1 MDTCCSVCCNKFNK
15 TINKKVSC
23 PFCQFE
29 SCKTCLQ
36 KYILSIFDNPHC
48 MNCKNELDREFI
60 DSSCSTRFRNI
71 DYKNHLENILFEKE
85 KARMPETQ
93 PEVERIIKMRTLRE
107 KYHSLLTALRYYR
120 IDRQNALDMEES
132 TEQWDNLINATEVY
146 LAQLTHEMN
155 VLRYDHVE
163 DVTSRNF
170 IKMCPN
176 GECRGF
182 IDDDF
187 VCGICKKKFCEK
199 CNEELDENHICNPET
214 VATIKLI
221 NKDTKPCPK
230 CATMIHK
237 IDGCAQMWCT
247 NCNTAFDWRTGNLV
261 KGRIHNPH
269 FFEFK
274 KRSREHGDIPCG
286 GRPTIHEL
294 NDENASNE
302 IIDLLIVLHRIDND
316 IIHRYGDIY
325 DDDNLHLRI
334 SYMLNS
340 VSECEFKKE
349 LQKRDKQK
357 SKNTDVRNIYEL
369 FTNSVSDLLRQ
380 WILDK
385 DIDVMRYVKELL
397 VYSNDIIDT
406 IKKRY
411 NSKLPRY
418 ITLPM
423 S

>member
-1 MDTCCSVCCNKFNK
+1 MDTCSVCCENFSK
-15 TINKKVSC
+15 TTRKKVTC

-36 KYILSIFDNPHC
+36 KYILSISDNPHC

-60 DSSCSTRFRNI
+60 DSSCTVRFRNVE
-71 DYKNHLENILFEKE
+71 YKTHLENILFEKE
-85 KARMPETQ
+85 KVRMPETQ

-107 KYHSLLTALRYYR
+107 KYYSLLTALRYYR
-120 IDRQNALDMEES
+120 IDRQNALDMEEE
-132 TEQWDNLINATEVY
+132 TEQWDNQINTTEVY
-146 LAQLTHEMN
+146 LAQLTYDMN
-155 VLRYDHVE
+155 VLRYNNVE
-163 DVTSRNF
+163 IDTGRNF

-182 IDDDF
+182 IDNDF
-187 VCGICKKKFCEK
+187 VCGICKKQFCKK
-199 CNEELDENHICNPET
+199 CNEELHENHVCIPET
-214 VATIKLI
+214 VETIKFI

-230 CATMIHK
+230 CATMIYK

-286 GRPTIHEL
+286 GRPSISEL
-294 NDENASNE
+294 SDKKASNE
-302 IIDLLIVLHRIDND
+302 ILDLLITLHRIDNEL
-316 IIHRYGDIY
+316 IHRYGDIY
-325 DDDNLHLRI
+325 DDDNHHLRI

-340 VSECEFKKE
+340 ISEYEFKKE

-357 SKNTDVRNIYEL
+357 CKNTDVRNIYEL

-380 WILDK
+380 WILYN
-385 DIDVMRYVKELL
+385 DIDVIQHVKELL
-397 VYSNDIIDT
+397 DYSNDIIDT
-406 IKKRY
+406 IRKRY

-423 S
+423 P

>member
-1 MDTCCSVCCNKFNK
+1 MDTCSVCCENFNK
-15 TINKKVSC
+15 TTRKKVTC

-36 KYILSIFDNPHC
+36 KYILSISDNPHC

-60 DSSCSTRFRNI
+60 DSSCTVRFRNVE
-71 DYKNHLENILFEKE
+71 YKTHLENILFEKE

-107 KYHSLLTALRYYR
+107 KYYSLLTALRYYR
-120 IDRQNALDMEES
+120 IDRQNALDMEEE
-132 TEQWDNLINATEVY
+132 TEQWDNQINTTEVY
-146 LAQLTHEMN
+146 LAQLTYDMN
-155 VLRYDHVE
+155 VLRYNNVE
-163 DVTSRNF
+163 IDTGRNF

-182 IDDDF
+182 IDNDF
-187 VCGICKKKFCEK
+187 VCGICKKQFCKK
-199 CNEELDENHICNPET
+199 CNEELHENHVCIPET
-214 VATIKLI
+214 VETIKLI

-230 CATMIHK
+230 CATMIYK

-286 GRPTIHEL
+286 GRPSISEL
-294 NDENASNE
+294 SDKKASNE
-302 IIDLLIVLHRIDND
+302 ILDLLITLHRIDNEL
-316 IIHRYGDIY
+316 IHRYGDIY
-325 DDDNLHLRI
+325 DDDNHHLRI

-340 VSECEFKKE
+340 ISEYEFKKE

-357 SKNTDVRNIYEL
+357 CKNTDVRNIYEL

-380 WILDK
+380 WILYN
-385 DIDVMRYVKELL
+385 DIDVIQHVKELL
-397 VYSNDIIDT
+397 DYSNDIIDT
-406 IKKRY
+406 IRKRY

-423 S
+423 P

>member
-1 MDTCCSVCCNKFNK
+1 
-15 TINKKVSC
+15 
-23 PFCQFE
+23 
-29 SCKTCLQ
+29 
-36 KYILSIFDNPHC
+36 

-60 DSSCSTRFRNI
+60 DSSCTVRFRNVE
-71 DYKNHLENILFEKE
+71 YKTHLENILFEKE
-85 KARMPETQ
+85 KVRMPETQ

-107 KYHSLLTALRYYR
+107 KYYSLLTALRYYR
-120 IDRQNALDMEES
+120 IDRQNALDMEEE
-132 TEQWDNLINATEVY
+132 TEQWDNQINTTEVY
-146 LAQLTHEMN
+146 LAQLTYDMN
-155 VLRYDHVE
+155 VLRYNNVE
-163 DVTSRNF
+163 IDTGRNF

-182 IDDDF
+182 IDNDF
-187 VCGICKKKFCEK
+187 VCGICKKQFCKK
-199 CNEELDENHICNPET
+199 CNEELHENHVCIPET
-214 VATIKLI
+214 VETIKLI

-230 CATMIHK
+230 CATMIYK

-286 GRPTIHEL
+286 GRPSISEL
-294 NDENASNE
+294 SDKKASNE
-302 IIDLLIVLHRIDND
+302 ILDLLITLHRIDNEL
-316 IIHRYGDIY
+316 IHRYGDIY
-325 DDDNLHLRI
+325 DDDNHHLRI

-340 VSECEFKKE
+340 ISEYEFKKE

-357 SKNTDVRNIYEL
+357 CKNTDVRNIYEL

-380 WILDK
+380 WILYN
-385 DIDVMRYVKELL
+385 DIDVIQHVKELL
-397 VYSNDIIDT
+397 DYSNDIIDT
-406 IKKRY
+406 IRKRY

-423 S
+423 P

>member
-1 MDTCCSVCCNKFNK
+1 
-15 TINKKVSC
+15 
-23 PFCQFE
+23 
-29 SCKTCLQ
+29 
-36 KYILSIFDNPHC
+36 

-60 DSSCSTRFRNI
+60 DSSCTVRFRNVE
-71 DYKNHLENILFEKE
+71 YKTHLENILFEKE
-85 KARMPETQ
+85 KVRMPETQ

-107 KYHSLLTALRYYR
+107 KYYSLLTALRYYR
-120 IDRQNALDMEES
+120 IDRQNALDMEEE
-132 TEQWDNLINATEVY
+132 TEQWDNQINTTEVY
-146 LAQLTHEMN
+146 LAQLTYDMN
-155 VLRYDHVE
+155 VLRYNNVE
-163 DVTSRNF
+163 IDTGRNF

-182 IDDDF
+182 IDNDF
-187 VCGICKKKFCEK
+187 VCGICKKQFCKK
-199 CNEELDENHICNPET
+199 CNEELHENHVCIPET
-214 VATIKLI
+214 VETIKFI

-230 CATMIHK
+230 CATMIYK

-286 GRPTIHEL
+286 GRPSISEL
-294 NDENASNE
+294 SDKKASNE
-302 IIDLLIVLHRIDND
+302 ILDLLITLHRIDNEL
-316 IIHRYGDIY
+316 IHRYGDIY
-325 DDDNLHLRI
+325 DDDNHHLRI

-340 VSECEFKKE
+340 ISEYEFKKE

-357 SKNTDVRNIYEL
+357 CKNTDVRNIYEL

-380 WILDK
+380 WILYN
-385 DIDVMRYVKELL
+385 DIDVIQHVKELL
-397 VYSNDIIDT
+397 DYSNDIIDT
-406 IKKRY
+406 IRKRY

-423 S
+423 P

>member
-1 MDTCCSVCCNKFNK
+1 
-15 TINKKVSC
+15 
-23 PFCQFE
+23 
-29 SCKTCLQ
+29 
-36 KYILSIFDNPHC
+36 

-60 DSSCSTRFRNI
+60 DSSCTVRFRNVE
-71 DYKNHLENILFEKE
+71 YKTHLENILFEKE

-107 KYHSLLTALRYYR
+107 KYYSLLTALRYYR
-120 IDRQNALDMEES
+120 IDRQNALDMEEE
-132 TEQWDNLINATEVY
+132 TEQWDNQINTTEVY
-146 LAQLTHEMN
+146 LAQLTYDMN
-155 VLRYDHVE
+155 VLRYNNVE
-163 DVTSRNF
+163 IDTGRNF

-182 IDDDF
+182 IDNDF
-187 VCGICKKKFCEK
+187 VCGICKKQFCKK
-199 CNEELDENHICNPET
+199 CNEELHENHVCIPET
-214 VATIKLI
+214 VETIKLI

-230 CATMIHK
+230 CATMIYK

-286 GRPTIHEL
+286 GRPSISEL
-294 NDENASNE
+294 SDKKASNE
-302 IIDLLIVLHRIDND
+302 ILDLLITLHRIDNEL
-316 IIHRYGDIY
+316 IHRYGDIY
-325 DDDNLHLRI
+325 DDDNHHLRI

-340 VSECEFKKE
+340 ISEYEFKKE

-357 SKNTDVRNIYEL
+357 CKNTDVRNIYEL

-380 WILDK
+380 WILYN
-385 DIDVMRYVKELL
+385 DIDVIQHVKELL
-397 VYSNDIIDT
+397 DYSNDIIDT
-406 IKKRY
+406 IRKRY

-423 S
+423 P

>member
-1 MDTCCSVCCNKFNK
+1 MDTCCSVCCENFNK
-15 TINKKVSC
+15 TTYKKVTC

-36 KYILSIFDNPHC
+36 KYILSISDNSHC

-60 DSSCSTRFRNI
+60 DSSCTVRFRNV
-71 DYKNHLENILFEKE
+71 DYKTHLENILFEKE

-107 KYHSLLTALRYYR
+107 KYYSLLTALRYYR
-120 IDRQNALDMEES
+120 IDRQNALDMEEE
-132 TEQWDNLINATEVY
+132 TEQWDNQINTTEVY
-146 LAQLTHEMN
+146 LAQLTYDMN
-155 VLRYDHVE
+155 VLRYNNVE
-163 DVTSRNF
+163 IDTGRNF

-182 IDDDF
+182 IDNDF
-187 VCGICKKKFCEK
+187 VCGICKKQFCKK
-199 CNEELDENHICNPET
+199 CNEELHENHVCIPET
-214 VATIKLI
+214 VETIKLI

-230 CATMIHK
+230 CATMIYK

-286 GRPTIHEL
+286 GRPSISEL
-294 NDENASNE
+294 SDKKASNE
-302 IIDLLIVLHRIDND
+302 ILDLLITLHRIDNEL
-316 IIHRYGDIY
+316 IHRYGDIY
-325 DDDNLHLRI
+325 DDDNHHLRI

-340 VSECEFKKE
+340 ISEYEFKKE

-357 SKNTDVRNIYEL
+357 CKNTDVRNIYEL

-380 WILDK
+380 WILYN
-385 DIDVMRYVKELL
+385 DIDVIQHVKELL
-397 VYSNDIIDT
+397 DYSNDIIDT
-406 IKKRY
+406 IRKRY

-423 S
+423 P

>member
-1 MDTCCSVCCNKFNK
+1 MDTCSVCCENFSK
-15 TINKKVSC
+15 TTRKKVTC

-36 KYILSIFDNPHC
+36 KYILSISDNPHC

-60 DSSCSTRFRNI
+60 DSSCTVRFRNVE
-71 DYKNHLENILFEKE
+71 YKTHLENILFEKE

-107 KYHSLLTALRYYR
+107 KYYSLLTALRYYR
-120 IDRQNALDMEES
+120 IDRQNALDMEEE
-132 TEQWDNLINATEVY
+132 TEQWDNQINTTEVY
-146 LAQLTHEMN
+146 LAQLTYDMN
-155 VLRYDHVE
+155 VLRYNNVE
-163 DVTSRNF
+163 IDTGRNF

-182 IDDDF
+182 IDNDF
-187 VCGICKKKFCEK
+187 VCGICKKQFCKK
-199 CNEELDENHICNPET
+199 CNEELHENHICIPET
-214 VATIKLI
+214 VETIKLI

-230 CATMIHK
+230 CATMIYK

-286 GRPTIHEL
+286 GRPSISEL
-294 NDENASNE
+294 SDKKASNE
-302 IIDLLIVLHRIDND
+302 ILDLLITLHRIDNEL
-316 IIHRYGDIY
+316 IHRYGDIY
-325 DDDNLHLRI
+325 DDDNHHLRI

-340 VSECEFKKE
+340 ISEYEFKKE

-357 SKNTDVRNIYEL
+357 CKNTDVRNIYEL

-380 WILDK
+380 WILYN
-385 DIDVMRYVKELL
+385 DIDVIQHVKELL
-397 VYSNDIIDT
+397 DYSNDIIDT
-406 IKKRY
+406 IRKRY

-423 S
+423 P

>member
-1 MDTCCSVCCNKFNK
+1 
-15 TINKKVSC
+15 
-23 PFCQFE
+23 
-29 SCKTCLQ
+29 
-36 KYILSIFDNPHC
+36 

-60 DSSCSTRFRNI
+60 DSSCTVRFRNVE
-71 DYKNHLENILFEKE
+71 YKTHLENILFEKE

-107 KYHSLLTALRYYR
+107 KYYSLLTALRYYR
-120 IDRQNALDMEES
+120 IDRQNALDMEEE
-132 TEQWDNLINATEVY
+132 TEQWDNQINTTEVY
-146 LAQLTHEMN
+146 LAQLTYDMN
-155 VLRYDHVE
+155 VLRYNNVE
-163 DVTSRNF
+163 IDTGRNF

-182 IDDDF
+182 IDNDF
-187 VCGICKKKFCEK
+187 VCGICKKQFCKK
-199 CNEELDENHICNPET
+199 CNEELHENHVCIPET
-214 VATIKLI
+214 VETIKLI

-230 CATMIHK
+230 CATMIYK

-286 GRPTIHEL
+286 GRPSISEL
-294 NDENASNE
+294 SDKKASNE
-302 IIDLLIVLHRIDND
+302 ILDLLITLHRIDNEL
-316 IIHRYGDIY
+316 IHRYGDIY
-325 DDDNLHLRI
+325 DDDNHHLRI

-340 VSECEFKKE
+340 ISEYEFKKE

-357 SKNTDVRNIYEL
+357 CKNTDVRNIYEL

-380 WILDK
+380 WILYN
-385 DIDVMRYVKELL
+385 DIDVMQHVKELL
-397 VYSNDIIDT
+397 DYSNDIIDT
-406 IKKRY
+406 IRKRY

-423 S
+423 P

>member
-1 MDTCCSVCCNKFNK
+1 MDTCSVCCENFSK
-15 TINKKVSC
+15 TTRKKVTC

-36 KYILSIFDNPHC
+36 KYILSISDNPHC

-60 DSSCSTRFRNI
+60 DSSCTVRFRNVE
-71 DYKNHLENILFEKE
+71 YKTHLENILFEKE

-107 KYHSLLTALRYYR
+107 KYYSLLTALRYYR
-120 IDRQNALDMEES
+120 IDRQNALDMEEE
-132 TEQWDNLINATEVY
+132 TEQWDNQINTTEVY
-146 LAQLTHEMN
+146 LAQLTYDMN
-155 VLRYDHVE
+155 VLRYNNVE
-163 DVTSRNF
+163 IDTGRNF

-182 IDDDF
+182 IDNDF
-187 VCGICKKKFCEK
+187 VCGICKKQFCKK
-199 CNEELDENHICNPET
+199 CNEELHENHVCIPET
-214 VATIKLI
+214 VETIKFI

-230 CATMIHK
+230 CATMIYK

-286 GRPTIHEL
+286 GRPSISEL
-294 NDENASNE
+294 SDKKASDE
-302 IIDLLIVLHRIDND
+302 ILDLLITLHRIDNEL
-316 IIHRYGDIY
+316 IHRYGDIY
-325 DDDNLHLRI
+325 DDDNHHLRI

-340 VSECEFKKE
+340 ISEYEFKKE

-357 SKNTDVRNIYEL
+357 CKNTDVRNIYEL

-380 WILDK
+380 WILYN
-385 DIDVMRYVKELL
+385 DIDVIQHVKELL
-397 VYSNDIIDT
+397 DYSNDIIDT
-406 IKKRY
+406 IRKRY

-423 S
+423 P

>member
-1 MDTCCSVCCNKFNK
+1 MDTCSVCCENFSK
-15 TINKKVSC
+15 TTRKKVTC

-36 KYILSIFDNPHC
+36 KYILSIYDNPHC

-60 DSSCSTRFRNI
+60 DSSCTVRFRNVE
-71 DYKNHLENILFEKE
+71 YKTHLENILFEKE

-107 KYHSLLTALRYYR
+107 KYYSLLTALRYYR
-120 IDRQNALDMEES
+120 IDRQNALDMEEE
-132 TEQWDNLINATEVY
+132 TEQWDNQINTTEVY
-146 LAQLTHEMN
+146 LAQLTYDMN
-155 VLRYDHVE
+155 VLRYNNVE
-163 DVTSRNF
+163 IDTGRNF

-182 IDDDF
+182 IDNDF
-187 VCGICKKKFCEK
+187 VCGICKKQFCKK
-199 CNEELDENHICNPET
+199 CNEELHENHVCIPET
-214 VATIKLI
+214 VETIKFI

-230 CATMIHK
+230 CATMIYK

-286 GRPTIHEL
+286 GRPSISEL
-294 NDENASNE
+294 SDKKASNE
-302 IIDLLIVLHRIDND
+302 ILDLLITLHRIDNEL
-316 IIHRYGDIY
+316 IHRYGDIY
-325 DDDNLHLRI
+325 DDDNHHLRI

-340 VSECEFKKE
+340 ISEYEFKKE

-357 SKNTDVRNIYEL
+357 CKNTDVRNIYEL

-380 WILDK
+380 WILYN
-385 DIDVMRYVKELL
+385 DIDVIQHVKELL
-397 VYSNDIIDT
+397 DYSNDIIDT
-406 IKKRY
+406 IRKRY

-423 S
+423 P

>member
-1 MDTCCSVCCNKFNK
+1 MDTCSVCCENFSK
-15 TINKKVSC
+15 TTRKKVTC

-36 KYILSIFDNPHC
+36 KYILSISDNPHC

-60 DSSCSTRFRNI
+60 DSSCTVRFRNVE
-71 DYKNHLENILFEKE
+71 YKTHLENILFEKE

-107 KYHSLLTALRYYR
+107 KYYSLLTALRYYR
-120 IDRQNALDMEES
+120 IDRQNALDMEEE
-132 TEQWDNLINATEVY
+132 TEQWDNQINTTEVY
-146 LAQLTHEMN
+146 LAQLTYDMN
-155 VLRYDHVE
+155 VLRYNNVE
-163 DVTSRNF
+163 IDTGRNF

-182 IDDDF
+182 IDNDF
-187 VCGICKKKFCEK
+187 VCGICKKQFCKK
-199 CNEELDENHICNPET
+199 CNEELHENHVCIPET
-214 VATIKLI
+214 VETIKFI

-230 CATMIHK
+230 CATMIYK

-286 GRPTIHEL
+286 GRPSISEL
-294 NDENASNE
+294 SDKKASNE
-302 IIDLLIVLHRIDND
+302 ILDLLITLHRIDNEL
-316 IIHRYGDIY
+316 IHRYGDIY
-325 DDDNLHLRI
+325 DDDNHHLRI

-340 VSECEFKKE
+340 ISEYEFKKE

-357 SKNTDVRNIYEL
+357 CKNTDVRNIYEL

-380 WILDK
+380 WILYN
-385 DIDVMRYVKELL
+385 DIDVIQHVKELL
-397 VYSNDIIDT
+397 DYSNDIIDT
-406 IKKRY
+406 IRKRY

-423 S
+423 P

>member
-1 MDTCCSVCCNKFNK
+1 MDTCSVCCENFSK
-15 TINKKVSC
+15 TTRKKVTC

-36 KYILSIFDNPHC
+36 KYILSISDNPHC
-48 MNCKNELDREFI
+48 MSCKNELDREFI
-60 DSSCSTRFRNI
+60 DSSCTVRFRNVE
-71 DYKNHLENILFEKE
+71 YKTHLENILFEKE

-107 KYHSLLTALRYYR
+107 KYYSLLTALRYYR
-120 IDRQNALDMEES
+120 IDRQNALDMEEE
-132 TEQWDNLINATEVY
+132 TEQWDNQINTTEVY
-146 LAQLTHEMN
+146 LAQLTYDMN
-155 VLRYDHVE
+155 VLRYNNVE
-163 DVTSRNF
+163 IDTGRNF

-182 IDDDF
+182 IDNDF
-187 VCGICKKKFCEK
+187 VCGICKKQFCKK
-199 CNEELDENHICNPET
+199 CNEELHENHVCIPET
-214 VATIKLI
+214 VETIKLI

-230 CATMIHK
+230 CATMIYK

-286 GRPTIHEL
+286 GRPSISEL
-294 NDENASNE
+294 SDKKASNE
-302 IIDLLIVLHRIDND
+302 ILDLLITLHRIDNEL
-316 IIHRYGDIY
+316 IHRYGDIY
-325 DDDNLHLRI
+325 DDDNHHLRI

-340 VSECEFKKE
+340 ISEYEFKKE

-357 SKNTDVRNIYEL
+357 CKNTDVRNIYEL

-380 WILDK
+380 WILYN
-385 DIDVMRYVKELL
+385 DIDVIQHVKELL
-397 VYSNDIIDT
+397 DYSNDIIDT
-406 IKKRY
+406 IRKRY

-423 S
+423 P

>member
-1 MDTCCSVCCNKFNK
+1 MDTCSVCCENFSK
-15 TINKKVSC
+15 TTRKKVTC

-36 KYILSIFDNPHC
+36 KYILSISDNPHC

-60 DSSCSTRFRNI
+60 DSSCTVRFRNVE
-71 DYKNHLENILFEKE
+71 YKTHLENILFEKE
-85 KARMPETQ
+85 KVRMPETQ

-107 KYHSLLTALRYYR
+107 KYYSLLTALRYYR
-120 IDRQNALDMEES
+120 IDRQNALDMEEE
-132 TEQWDNLINATEVY
+132 TEQWDNQINTTEVY
-146 LAQLTHEMN
+146 LAQLTYDMN
-155 VLRYDHVE
+155 VLRYNNVE
-163 DVTSRNF
+163 IDTGRNF

-182 IDDDF
+182 IDNDF
-187 VCGICKKKFCEK
+187 VCGICKKQFCKK
-199 CNEELDENHICNPET
+199 CNEELHENHVCIPET
-214 VATIKLI
+214 VETIKLI

-230 CATMIHK
+230 CATMIYK

-286 GRPTIHEL
+286 GRPSISEL
-294 NDENASNE
+294 SDKKASNE
-302 IIDLLIVLHRIDND
+302 ILDLLITLHRIDNEL
-316 IIHRYGDIY
+316 IHRYGDIY
-325 DDDNLHLRI
+325 DDDNHHLRI

-340 VSECEFKKE
+340 ISEYEFKKE

-357 SKNTDVRNIYEL
+357 CKNTDVRNIYEL

-380 WILDK
+380 WILYN
-385 DIDVMRYVKELL
+385 DIDVIQHVKELL
-397 VYSNDIIDT
+397 DYSNDIIDT
-406 IKKRY
+406 IRKRY

-423 S
+423 P

>member
-1 MDTCCSVCCNKFNK
+1 MDTCSVCCENFSK
-15 TINKKVSC
+15 TTRKKVTC

-36 KYILSIFDNPHC
+36 KYILSIYDYPHC

-60 DSSCSTRFRNI
+60 DSSCTVRFRNVE
-71 DYKNHLENILFEKE
+71 YKTHLENILFEKE
-85 KARMPETQ
+85 KVRMPETQ

-107 KYHSLLTALRYYR
+107 KYYSLLTALRYYR
-120 IDRQNALDMEES
+120 IDRQNALDMEEE
-132 TEQWDNLINATEVY
+132 TEQWDNQINTTEVY
-146 LAQLTHEMN
+146 LAQLTYDMN
-155 VLRYDHVE
+155 VLRYNNVE
-163 DVTSRNF
+163 IDTGRNF

-182 IDDDF
+182 IDNDF
-187 VCGICKKKFCEK
+187 VCGICKKQFCKK
-199 CNEELDENHICNPET
+199 CNEELHENHVCIPET
-214 VATIKLI
+214 VETIKFI

-230 CATMIHK
+230 CATMIYK

-286 GRPTIHEL
+286 GRPSISEL
-294 NDENASNE
+294 SDKKASNE
-302 IIDLLIVLHRIDND
+302 ILDLLITLHRIDNEL
-316 IIHRYGDIY
+316 IHRYGDIY
-325 DDDNLHLRI
+325 DDDNHHLRI

-340 VSECEFKKE
+340 ISEYEFKKE

-357 SKNTDVRNIYEL
+357 CKNTDVRNIYEL

-380 WILDK
+380 WILYN
-385 DIDVMRYVKELL
+385 DIDVIQHVKELL
-397 VYSNDIIDT
+397 DYSNDIIDT
-406 IKKRY
+406 IRKRY

-423 S
+423 P

>member
-1 MDTCCSVCCNKFNK
+1 MDTCSVCCENFSK
-15 TINKKVSC
+15 TTRKKVTC

-36 KYILSIFDNPHC
+36 KYILSISDNPHC

-60 DSSCSTRFRNI
+60 DSSCTVRFRNVE
-71 DYKNHLENILFEKE
+71 YKTHLENILFEKE

-107 KYHSLLTALRYYR
+107 KYYSLLTALRYYR
-120 IDRQNALDMEES
+120 IDRQNALDMEEE
-132 TEQWDNLINATEVY
+132 TEQWDNQINTTEVY
-146 LAQLTHEMN
+146 LAQLTYDMN
-155 VLRYDHVE
+155 VLRYNNVE
-163 DVTSRNF
+163 IDTGRNF

-182 IDDDF
+182 IDNDF
-187 VCGICKKKFCEK
+187 VCGICKKQFCKK
-199 CNEELDENHICNPET
+199 CNEELHENHVCIPET
-214 VATIKLI
+214 VETIKLI

-230 CATMIHK
+230 CATMIYK

-286 GRPTIHEL
+286 GRPSISEL
-294 NDENASNE
+294 SDKKASNE
-302 IIDLLIVLHRIDND
+302 ILDLLITLHRIDNEL
-316 IIHRYGDIY
+316 IHRYGDIY
-325 DDDNLHLRI
+325 DDDNHHLRI

-340 VSECEFKKE
+340 ISEYEFKKE

-357 SKNTDVRNIYEL
+357 CKNTDVRNIYEL

-380 WILDK
+380 WILYN
-385 DIDVMRYVKELL
+385 DIDVIQHVKELL
-397 VYSNDIIDT
+397 DYSNDIIDT
-406 IKKRY
+406 IRKRY

-423 S
+423 P

>member
-1 MDTCCSVCCNKFNK
+1 MDTCSVCCENFSK
-15 TINKKVSC
+15 TTRKKVTC

-36 KYILSIFDNPHC
+36 KYILSIYDNPHC

-60 DSSCSTRFRNI
+60 DSSCTVRFRNVE
-71 DYKNHLENILFEKE
+71 YKTHLENILFEKE

-107 KYHSLLTALRYYR
+107 KYYSLLTALRYYR
-120 IDRQNALDMEES
+120 IDRQNALDMEEE
-132 TEQWDNLINATEVY
+132 TEQWDNQINTTEVY
-146 LAQLTHEMN
+146 LAQLTYDMN
-155 VLRYDHVE
+155 VLRYNNVE
-163 DVTSRNF
+163 IDTGRNF

-182 IDDDF
+182 IDNDF
-187 VCGICKKKFCEK
+187 VCGICKKQFCKK
-199 CNEELDENHICNPET
+199 CNEELHENHVCIPET
-214 VATIKLI
+214 VETIKLI

-230 CATMIHK
+230 CATMIYK

-286 GRPTIHEL
+286 GRPSISEL
-294 NDENASNE
+294 SDKKASNE
-302 IIDLLIVLHRIDND
+302 ILDLLITLHRIDNEL
-316 IIHRYGDIY
+316 IHRYGDIY
-325 DDDNLHLRI
+325 DDDNHHLRI

-340 VSECEFKKE
+340 ISEYEFKKE

-357 SKNTDVRNIYEL
+357 CKNTDVRNIYEL

-380 WILDK
+380 WILYN
-385 DIDVMRYVKELL
+385 DIDVIQHVKELL
-397 VYSNDIIDT
+397 DYSNDIIDT
-406 IKKRY
+406 IRKRY

-423 S
+423 P

>member
-1 MDTCCSVCCNKFNK
+1 MDTCSVCCENFSK
-15 TINKKVSC
+15 TTRKKVTC

-36 KYILSIFDNPHC
+36 KYILSISDNPHC
-48 MNCKNELDREFI
+48 MNCKNFLDREFI
-60 DSSCSTRFRNI
+60 DSSCTVRFRNVE
-71 DYKNHLENILFEKE
+71 YKTHLENILFEKE

-107 KYHSLLTALRYYR
+107 KYYSLLTALRYYR
-120 IDRQNALDMEES
+120 IDRQNALDMEEE
-132 TEQWDNLINATEVY
+132 TEQWDNQINTTEVY
-146 LAQLTHEMN
+146 LAQLTYDMN
-155 VLRYDHVE
+155 VLRYNNVE
-163 DVTSRNF
+163 IDTGRNF

-182 IDDDF
+182 IDNDF
-187 VCGICKKKFCEK
+187 VCGICKKQFCKK
-199 CNEELDENHICNPET
+199 CNEELHENHVCIPET
-214 VATIKLI
+214 VETIKLI

-230 CATMIHK
+230 CATMIYK

-286 GRPTIHEL
+286 GRPSISEL
-294 NDENASNE
+294 SDKKASNE
-302 IIDLLIVLHRIDND
+302 ILDLLITLHRIDNEL
-316 IIHRYGDIY
+316 IHRYGDIY
-325 DDDNLHLRI
+325 DDDNHHLRI

-340 VSECEFKKE
+340 ISEYEFKKE

-357 SKNTDVRNIYEL
+357 CKNTDVRNIYEL

-380 WILDK
+380 WILYN
-385 DIDVMRYVKELL
+385 DIDVIQHVKELL
-397 VYSNDIIDT
+397 DYSNDIIDT
-406 IKKRY
+406 IRKRY

-423 S
+423 P

>member
-1 MDTCCSVCCNKFNK
+1 MDTCSVCCENFSK
-15 TINKKVSC
+15 TTRKKVTC

-36 KYILSIFDNPHC
+36 KYILSIYDNPHC

-60 DSSCSTRFRNI
+60 DSSCTVRFRNVE
-71 DYKNHLENILFEKE
+71 YKTHLENILFEKE
-85 KARMPETQ
+85 KVRMPETQ

-107 KYHSLLTALRYYR
+107 KYYSLLTALRYYR
-120 IDRQNALDMEES
+120 IDRQNALDMEEE
-132 TEQWDNLINATEVY
+132 TEQWDNQINTTEVY
-146 LAQLTHEMN
+146 LAQLTYDMN
-155 VLRYDHVE
+155 VLRYNNVE
-163 DVTSRNF
+163 IDTGRNF

-182 IDDDF
+182 IDNDF
-187 VCGICKKKFCEK
+187 VCGICKKQFCKK
-199 CNEELDENHICNPET
+199 CNEELHENHVCIPET
-214 VATIKLI
+214 VETIKLI

-230 CATMIHK
+230 CATMIYK

-286 GRPTIHEL
+286 GRPSISEL
-294 NDENASNE
+294 SDKKASNE
-302 IIDLLIVLHRIDND
+302 ILDLLITLHRIDNEL
-316 IIHRYGDIY
+316 IHRYGDIY
-325 DDDNLHLRI
+325 DDDNHHLRI

-340 VSECEFKKE
+340 ISEYEFKKE

-357 SKNTDVRNIYEL
+357 CKNTDVRNIYEL

-380 WILDK
+380 WILYN
-385 DIDVMRYVKELL
+385 DIDVIQHVKELL
-397 VYSNDIIDT
+397 DYSNDIIDT
-406 IKKRY
+406 IRKRY

-423 S
+423 P

>member
-1 MDTCCSVCCNKFNK
+1 MDTCSVCCENFSK
-15 TINKKVSC
+15 TTRKKVTC

-36 KYILSIFDNPHC
+36 KYILSISDNPHC

-60 DSSCSTRFRNI
+60 DSSCTVRFRNVE
-71 DYKNHLENILFEKE
+71 YKTHLENILFEKE

-107 KYHSLLTALRYYR
+107 KYYSLLTALRYYR
-120 IDRQNALDMEES
+120 IDRQNALDMEEE
-132 TEQWDNLINATEVY
+132 TEQWDNQINTTEVY
-146 LAQLTHEMN
+146 LAQLTYDMN
-155 VLRYDHVE
+155 VLRYNNVE
-163 DVTSRNF
+163 IDTGRNF

-182 IDDDF
+182 IDNDF
-187 VCGICKKKFCEK
+187 VCGICKKQFCKK
-199 CNEELDENHICNPET
+199 CNEELHENHVCIPET
-214 VATIKLI
+214 VETIKLI

-230 CATMIHK
+230 CATMIYK

-286 GRPTIHEL
+286 GRPSISEL
-294 NDENASNE
+294 SDKKASNE
-302 IIDLLIVLHRIDND
+302 ILDLLITLHRIDNEL
-316 IIHRYGDIY
+316 IHRYGDIY
-325 DDDNLHLRI
+325 DDDNHHLRI

-340 VSECEFKKE
+340 ISEYEFKKE

-357 SKNTDVRNIYEL
+357 CKNTDVRNIYEL

-380 WILDK
+380 WILYN
-385 DIDVMRYVKELL
+385 DIDVMQHVKELL
-397 VYSNDIIDT
+397 DYSNDIIDT
-406 IKKRY
+406 IRKRY

-423 S
+423 P

>member
-1 MDTCCSVCCNKFNK
+1 MDTCSVCCEKFSK
-15 TINKKVSC
+15 TTRKKVTC

-36 KYILSIFDNPHC
+36 RYILSIFDIPHC

-60 DSSCSTRFRNI
+60 DSSCTVRFRNI
-71 DYKNHLENILFEKE
+71 DYKTHLENILFEKE

-107 KYHSLLTALRYYR
+107 KYYSLLTALRYYR
-120 IDRQNALDMEES
+120 IDRQNALDMEEE
-132 TEQWDNLINATEVY
+132 TEQWDNQISTTEVY
-146 LAQLTHEMN
+146 LAQLTYDMN
-155 VLRYDHVE
+155 ILRYNNVE
-163 DVTSRNF
+163 SNTDRNF
-170 IKMCPN
+170 IKMCPD

-182 IDDDF
+182 IDNDF
-187 VCGICKKKFCEK
+187 VCGICKKQFCKK
-199 CNEELDENHICNPET
+199 CNEELHENHTCNPET
-214 VATIKLI
+214 VETIKLI

-286 GRPTIHEL
+286 GRPSISEL
-294 NDENASNE
+294 SDKKASDE
-302 IIDLLIVLHRIDND
+302 ILDLLITLHRIDNEL
-316 IIHRYGDIY
+316 IHRYGDIY
-325 DDDNLHLRI
+325 DDDNHHLRI

-340 VSECEFKKE
+340 ISEYEFKKE

-357 SKNTDVRNIYEL
+357 CKNTDVRNIYEL

-380 WILDK
+380 WILYN
-385 DIDVMRYVKELL
+385 DIDVIQHVKELL
-397 VYSNDIIDT
+397 DYSNDIIDT
-406 IKKRY
+406 IRKRY

-423 S
+423 P

>member
-1 MDTCCSVCCNKFNK
+1 
-15 TINKKVSC
+15 
-23 PFCQFE
+23 
-29 SCKTCLQ
+29 
-36 KYILSIFDNPHC
+36 

-60 DSSCSTRFRNI
+60 DSSCTVRFRNVE
-71 DYKNHLENILFEKE
+71 YKTHLENILFEKE

-107 KYHSLLTALRYYR
+107 KYYSLLTALRYYR
-120 IDRQNALDMEES
+120 IDRQNALDMEEE
-132 TEQWDNLINATEVY
+132 TEQWDNQINTTEVY
-146 LAQLTHEMN
+146 LAQLTYDMN
-155 VLRYDHVE
+155 VLRYNNVE
-163 DVTSRNF
+163 IDTGRNF

-182 IDDDF
+182 IDNDF
-187 VCGICKKKFCEK
+187 VCGICKKQFCKK
-199 CNEELDENHICNPET
+199 CNEELHENHVCIPET
-214 VATIKLI
+214 VETIKFI

-230 CATMIHK
+230 CATMIYK

-286 GRPTIHEL
+286 GRPSISEL
-294 NDENASNE
+294 SDKKASNE
-302 IIDLLIVLHRIDND
+302 ILDLLITLHRIDNEL
-316 IIHRYGDIY
+316 IHRYGDIY
-325 DDDNLHLRI
+325 DDDNHHLRI

-340 VSECEFKKE
+340 ISEYEFKKE

-357 SKNTDVRNIYEL
+357 CKNTDVRNIYEL

-380 WILDK
+380 WILYN
-385 DIDVMRYVKELL
+385 DIDVIQHVKELL
-397 VYSNDIIDT
+397 DYSNDIIDT
-406 IKKRY
+406 IRKRY

-423 S
+423 P

>member
-1 MDTCCSVCCNKFNK
+1 MDTCSVCCENFSK
-15 TINKKVSC
+15 TTRKKVTC

-36 KYILSIFDNPHC
+36 KYILSIYDNPHC

-60 DSSCSTRFRNI
+60 DSSCTVRFRNVE
-71 DYKNHLENILFEKE
+71 YKTHLENILFEKE
-85 KARMPETQ
+85 KVRMPETQ

-107 KYHSLLTALRYYR
+107 KYYSLLTALRYYR
-120 IDRQNALDMEES
+120 IDRQNALDMEEE
-132 TEQWDNLINATEVY
+132 TEQWDNQINTTEVY
-146 LAQLTHEMN
+146 LAQLTYDMN
-155 VLRYDHVE
+155 VLRYNNVE
-163 DVTSRNF
+163 IDTGRNF

-182 IDDDF
+182 IDNDF
-187 VCGICKKKFCEK
+187 VCGICKKQFCKK
-199 CNEELDENHICNPET
+199 CNEELHENHVCIPET
-214 VATIKLI
+214 VETIKFI

-230 CATMIHK
+230 CATMIYK

-286 GRPTIHEL
+286 GRPSISEL
-294 NDENASNE
+294 SDKKASNE
-302 IIDLLIVLHRIDND
+302 ILDLLITLHRIDNEL
-316 IIHRYGDIY
+316 IHRYGDIY
-325 DDDNLHLRI
+325 DDDNHHLRI

-340 VSECEFKKE
+340 ISEYEFKKE

-357 SKNTDVRNIYEL
+357 CKNTDVRNIYEL

-380 WILDK
+380 WILYN
-385 DIDVMRYVKELL
+385 DIDVIQHVKELL
-397 VYSNDIIDT
+397 DYSNDIIDT
-406 IKKRY
+406 IRKRY

-423 S
+423 P